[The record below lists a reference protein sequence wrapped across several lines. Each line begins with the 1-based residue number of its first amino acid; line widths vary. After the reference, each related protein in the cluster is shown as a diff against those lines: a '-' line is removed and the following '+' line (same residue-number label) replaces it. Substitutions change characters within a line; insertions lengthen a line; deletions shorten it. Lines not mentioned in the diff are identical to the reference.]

1 MRKWFGNNHSFVGN
15 KWLMNVLNFILHLT
29 IATNNNNNHR
39 NDLFIPQGHH
49 GFYKY
54 TNRLTTIGID

>member
-1 MRKWFGNNHSFVGN
+1 
-15 KWLMNVLNFILHLT
+15 MNVLNFILHLT

-54 TNRLTTIGID
+54 TNRLTTIGTD